1 MNPSVDVIETAELG
15 DSSYVA
21 QTEWSLLWPGRWPA
35 PMPCSVPPRSSAEGT
50 QAPLAGLV
58 LVLTYSGVDL
68 LVPMILATVVA
79 TAVARWI
86 DGYSIYS
93 ARLEGR

>member
-1 MNPSVDVIETAELG
+1 
-15 DSSYVA
+15 
-21 QTEWSLLWPGRWPA
+21 
-35 PMPCSVPPRSSAEGT
+35 MPCSVPPRSSAEGT
-50 QAPLAGLV
+50 QAPLASLV

-79 TAVARWI
+79 TADARWI

-93 ARLEGR
+93 ARLEGRWVLSARGRARAGAQRRRHGRGWGR